1 MPALHPRFVWMG
13 QHGRA
18 YALDESDA
26 GYQIKAAA
34 SCPIDAAGRAYYG
47 HTCSI
52 DPITASSFSFSRKSR
67 SSYPYKLSKP
77 VFGPRPDYNLRVSR
91 QISRVDAL
99 KTETHLSVSSGR
111 QDWLRD

>member
-1 MPALHPRFVWMG
+1 MAGHMRSTKVTQGIKSRLLRVALSTR
-13 QHGRA
+13 
-18 YALDESDA
+18 L
-26 GYQIKAAA
+26 AA
-34 SCPIDAAGRAYYG
+34 PDYG

-52 DPITASSFSFSRKSR
+52 EPITASSFSFSRKSR

-99 KTETHLSVSSGR
+99 KTETHLSVSSRR

>member
-1 MPALHPRFVWMG
+1 MPALHPDLFGWVCTAGHMRSTKVMQG
-13 QHGRA
+13 IKSRLLRV
-18 YALDESDA
+18 ALSTRL
-26 GYQIKAAA
+26 AA
-34 SCPIDAAGRAYYG
+34 PDYG

-99 KTETHLSVSSGR
+99 KTETHLSVSSRR

>member
-1 MPALHPRFVWMG
+1 MG

-18 YALDESDA
+18 ATKVMQA
-26 GYQIKAAA
+26 IKAAA
-34 SCPIDAAGRAYYG
+34 SCPIERLAAPDYG

-77 VFGPRPDYNLRVSR
+77 VFGPRPV
-91 QISRVDAL
+91 
-99 KTETHLSVSSGR
+99 
-111 QDWLRD
+111 

>member
-1 MPALHPRFVWMG
+1 MG

-34 SCPIDAAGRAYYG
+34 SCPIDAAGRAGLRPYLFYR
-47 HTCSI
+47 
-52 DPITASSFSFSRKSR
+52 PNYRFFFFFSRKSR

-99 KTETHLSVSSGR
+99 KTETHLSVSSRR